1 MPGHLRRRTLLA
13 VIVLVALALRAQ
25 NLGWPPL
32 WTDEAESAIN
42 ALTIVAEGL
51 PTDHHLGLPIYENT
65 LVRPWPENAEY
76 EFRDISYSDRGLAVY
91 HGWIPL
97 YAIAGAF
104 RLAGVTPE
112 MARRTT
118 PPRDAGVDE
127 LAFWT
132 AVPRYPALAFS
143 VIFVL
148 AAFALGRATGGDRT
162 GFAFAFA
169 GAVANGLVWWGR
181 QARYYS
187 ATLAGNTLCGLLVWR
202 AARRGR
208 LSDHALAGLAI
219 GLLFHVHAL
228 SAVTM
233 ALVYLAALPLA
244 LRQPR
249 LWLRVLVAGGVGG
262 IVVLPWA
269 VWSGLIGHITY
280 LPAARNYLD
289 LAHLVATLPTTSPAV
304 LGTAVVGVVWLV
316 LAWGAG
322 RAARGRLA
330 ASLSRRGAPLVL
342 RARLAR
348 ARLCRVRWARS
359 RGELLYRTR
368 AVGGGRARA
377 TAGRAGAH
385 RGGTRS
391 ATVLARAA
399 DRRHGGDTGVCRTAS
414 AWTPGEAGRELRG
427 IRAPHPRSGCRCRRP
442 AARDPQRAPAAHL
455 LLRAPGA
462 ERGTAASGVAREV
475 RRAARDRRT
484 RGLRGHSCGTGGRSG
499 AAAGNDA
506 LARASARPRA

>member
-1 MPGHLRRRTLLA
+1 
-13 VIVLVALALRAQ
+13 
-25 NLGWPPL
+25 
-32 WTDEAESAIN
+32 
-42 ALTIVAEGL
+42 
-51 PTDHHLGLPIYENT
+51 
-65 LVRPWPENAEY
+65 
-76 EFRDISYSDRGLAVY
+76 
-91 HGWIPL
+91 
-97 YAIAGAF
+97 
-104 RLAGVTPE
+104 

-148 AAFALGRATGGDRT
+148 AAFALGRATGGDGT

-187 ATLAGNTLCGLLVWR
+187 ATLAGNTLCGFLVWR

-249 LWLRVLVAGGVGG
+249 LWLRALVAGGVGG

-269 VWSGLIGHITY
+269 VWTGLIGHIS
-280 LPAARNYLD
+280 LPAGGEKVPRPRAPGRD
-289 LAHLVATLPTTSPAV
+289 AAHDEPGRGSGRPSWASFGSCS
-304 LGTAVVGVVWLV
+304 LGCWASGSGNAGSAPFSTRRAPCASRSCWLV
-316 LAWGAG
+316 LAYAVFVGLVPAASYFIGRVRLAVAVPGLLLVALVLTAAG
-322 RAARGRLA
+322 RA
-330 ASLSRRGAPLVL
+330 L
-342 RARLAR
+342 RPSWPALP
-348 ARLCRVRWARS
+348 
-359 RGELLYRTR
+359 
-368 AVGGGRARA
+368 
-377 TAGRAGAH
+377 TAGM
-385 RGGTRS
+385 
-391 ATVLARAA
+391 AA
-399 DRRHGGDTGVCRTAS
+399 DTGVCRTAS

-499 AAAGNDA
+499 AAA
-506 LARASARPRA
+506 LE